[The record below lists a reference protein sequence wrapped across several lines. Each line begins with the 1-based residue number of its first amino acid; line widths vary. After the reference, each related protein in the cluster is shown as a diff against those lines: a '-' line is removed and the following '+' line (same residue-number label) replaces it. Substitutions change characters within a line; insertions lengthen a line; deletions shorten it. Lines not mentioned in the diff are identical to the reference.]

1 MDGDTLT
8 GDFLFEPVGKA
19 EVNRM
24 IKDNCHMFSDTHC
37 KVCSAV
43 LISESQKLA
52 HYQGKKH
59 ANKVRRYISI
69 HKDEEPLMK
78 RVKLQPEET
87 KSNGEVDRS
96 KACPLCNMTFS
107 SPVVAESHYQGKVHS
122 KNLKLNQQVILAQAK
137 PTAASKKKSS
147 ATGIASEE
155 GASNDPDKFCSICH
169 TRFNNP
175 LMAKQHYVGKKH
187 KKQITKVKLMEHYGP
202 STTLVKGY
210 QCTLC
215 KIELNSVEQYQAH
228 ISGAKHKNHLSNSAP
243 LQSPPSQRRN
253 SQKKASSA
261 PTYHSTYP
269 PHGSQSFVPSHGSQS
284 FVPSHG
290 SQSFVPS
297 HGSQSFGPS
306 HGSQSFLPSPPRR
319 VSSQR
324 DDYGMVS
331 EAMSTSF
338 SFPRLG
344 NHEPERQYPGVS
356 QPYFSERYRQDL
368 NRRPADHTMHPSL
381 LRTVP
386 FSG

>member
-78 RVKLQPEET
+78 RLKLQSEEI

-147 ATGIASEE
+147 ASGIASEE

-228 ISGAKHKNHLSNSAP
+228 ISGAKHKNHLSNSTP
-243 LQSPPSQRRN
+243 LQSPPSQRRTT
-253 SQKKASSA
+253 QKKASSA

-269 PHGSQSFVPSHGSQS
+269 PHGSQSFL
-284 FVPSHG
+284 
-290 SQSFVPS
+290 
-297 HGSQSFGPS
+297 PS

-331 EAMSTSF
+331 EAMSASF

-368 NRRPADHTMHPSL
+368 NRRPADHMMHPSL